1 MTLLVMFVT
10 GAWATDAEWS
20 MANWPANT
28 TADPSYPSFNG
39 LSFISGTSGTP
50 KTPTYAAPSTSSESS
65 DIEFSDG
72 SKYKKYYGSGGSS
85 NFRANSDGSWNSL
98 AKVFSFEAEKG
109 DKIKVYF
116 RGNGD
121 SERYMYISYEAST
134 TERDAKTAF
143 ASASSTSRAATI
155 LEGQATKD
163 GRVYI
168 WMNQNMRV
176 YAITVESGTPATSYN
191 ITWEN
196 GGHGTAPTT
205 PTTASTF
212 ALPTMDAD
220 GDYVNTGWTANQIV
234 KVGGEDQAIG
244 TVLATGASV
253 TLTAATTFTGVWKT
267 ASSFALT
274 SASEVEVA
282 IDGTSM
288 ITTSGNAGDVDY
300 ESGDLSVATVDG
312 SGEIKAVGSG
322 KTTITVTDPGNA
334 STMGKSYTVTV
345 LVPYPNPTAADAYTL
360 DNSQY
365 AFSNSD
371 NTKYY
376 FKNGFAIT
384 NTAKKA
390 YGSANMGTAGTGMK
404 FSANTQ
410 YTINVPSNVTVTY
423 AVFTARNNYGSDKT
437 AANWGNVFGTSYS
450 SDALPYSNETPAD
463 KDFVL
468 DPAQTGGTLAFT
480 PGGNQWQA
488 IITLNTI
495 AYHEKY
501 AVSYAAGE
509 GTGTMA
515 GTEVRGGSKFNLPAS
530 TFTPPAEK
538 GFAGWLCN
546 IDNVVYAAGAEY
558 TMTDA
563 NTAFTAQYEGI
574 EGKTIIKVTLGGGT
588 SATVSGAIGGT
599 ADVKVQ
605 SDKKFGSGHYAGF
618 TLAGAKTFKTGDI
631 INVRIT
637 TASSGENTKIVIYD
651 SDKSTVLYNTG
662 TAGVVGDNKF
672 ALPSAVNNKATLYIC
687 RTGNSETDN
696 GWNAY
701 VDYIE
706 VIRPNAVATLNA
718 SGYATYSA
726 AADFTVTGAKA
737 YKAALNTADKKI
749 TCTEVEAVPAGAG
762 VLLFGEANAKV
773 AIVNTTSAAA
783 LADND
788 LKGTT
793 KADGSLVALDN
804 TKFYYAL
811 SGDTFMKYS
820 GTAFVANKAYF
831 ESATEL
837 SAKAFAIVFDGEST
851 GINAI
856 EEVAPVTKTRKV
868 VKNGRLVIETANGE
882 FTVSGARIK

>member
-1 MTLLVMFVT
+1 MKQKLFTLLTLLVLCVT
-10 GAWATDAEWS
+10 GAWAQTTYTYTGYS
-20 MANWPANT
+20 TQIANGWTHDYGNT
-28 TADPSYPSFNG
+28 YVGRKGSNYTPNTNG
-39 LSFISGTSGTP
+39 LPTGNSKIFAVFQVSNTS
-50 KTPTYAAPSTSSESS
+50 
-65 DIEFSDG
+65 
-72 SKYKKYYGSGGSS
+72 
-85 NFRANSDGSWNSL
+85 
-98 AKVFSFEAEKG
+98 
-109 DKIKVYF
+109 KIKVTF
-116 RGNGD
+116 VWTKTNGD
-121 SERYMYISYEAST
+121 LSGKSIALASINKDTFDKLALAST
-134 TERDAKTAF
+134 ATTNDVKYSISDFTSSQSVDVAINRSDANTDKDFEF
-143 ASASSTSRAATI
+143 ANAVDAGYYAVYTASSINENALIKKITLTPST
-155 LEGQATKD
+155 T
-163 GRVYI
+163 
-168 WMNQNMRV
+168 
-176 YAITVESGTPATSYN
+176 YAITWN
-191 ITWEN
+191 N

-205 PTTASTF
+205 PTTASSF

-220 GDYVNTGWTANQIV
+220 GDYVNVGWTANQTV
-234 KVGGEDQAIG
+234 KVGGNDVAAG
-244 TVLATGASV
+244 TEIAVGTSV

-312 SGEIKAVGSG
+312 SGEITAVGSG

-384 NTAKKA
+384 NTASKA
-390 YGSANMGTAGTGMK
+390 YGSANMGDAGTGMK
-404 FSANTQ
+404 FSANTA

-423 AVFTARNNYGSDKT
+423 AVFTARNNYGSDKA
-437 AANWGNVFGTSYS
+437 AANWGTVFGTDYS
-450 SDALPYSNETPAD
+450 ATALPWSNETPAD

-530 TFTPPAEK
+530 TFTAPAEK
-538 GFAGWLCN
+538 GFAGWLCD
-546 IDNVVYAAGAEY
+546 IDNVVYDAGAEY

-563 NTAFTAQYEGI
+563 ATTFTAQYAGV
-574 EGKTIIKVTLGGGT
+574 EGKMIIKAAPKST
-588 SATVSGAIGGT
+588 SAATVTGAIGGT
-599 ADVKVQ
+599 ADVNLQ
-605 SDKKFGSGHYAGF
+605 NGGDDGWKFGGDTHHIGI
-618 TLAGAKTFKTGDI
+618 TLASGWTFKTGDV
-631 INVRIT
+631 INVHIT
-637 TASSGENTKIVIYD
+637 KEQDTGGEIIFYNSDQSVIYD
-651 SDKSTVLYNTG
+651 TND
-662 TAGVVGDNKF
+662 AGVLGDNKYVLTDAF
-672 ALPSAVNNKATLYIC
+672 EGKTAIYLYRLNETNK
-687 RTGNSETDN
+687 
-696 GWNAY
+696 WNAY
-701 VDYIE
+701 IDFVE
-706 VIRPNAVATLNA
+706 VTRPNTTITLNA

-726 AADFTVTGAKA
+726 ASDFTVAGAKA
-737 YKAALNTADKKI
+737 YKAALNTTDNKI
-749 TCTEVEAVPAGAG
+749 TCTEVEAIPAGDG
-762 VLLFGEANAKV
+762 VLLFGDAGAKV

-793 KADGSLVALDN
+793 LADGTLAAFDN
-804 TKFYYAL
+804 AKYYYAL
-811 SGDTFMKYS
+811 SGDTFKHYT
-820 GTAFVANKAYF
+820 GTAFVAGKAYF
-831 ESATEL
+831 ESNTEL
-837 SAKAFAIVFDGEST
+837 NAKAFAIVFDGETT
-851 GINAI
+851 GINGI
-856 EEVAPVTKTRKV
+856 EEVAPATTKTRKV

-882 FTVSGARIK
+882 YTVSGARIK